1 MRIFKKN
8 KSEQKRNKSIF
19 PLIASVFVLTAFLP
33 IMAMLF
39 SSIMISRDL
48 LEERNQISQD
58 VAAQTVL
65 QVRNEL
71 FNSVD
76 NRIDDMLKLRSF
88 KEDFNKKAVE
98 TDIKTSAIGDSNI
111 IQLVL
116 ANEKGE
122 YASFIDVPNDYEPTS
137 LDWYTTAI
145 ENKGKTYRT
154 DPYYFDET
162 GEYLITVSKA
172 FQTHNG
178 DWNVLAVDVAYSS
191 VDSVIK
197 NLAVGRTGQVF
208 LVSSTGI
215 IISASN
221 KEQVGQ
227 DFTKYTAFQEIAAS
241 DDVKGFVEDQDKS
254 GFTGLYFDKGSEGSA
269 DWAIVN
275 IRDDEFRTEIR
286 SLIFSS
292 VIILVE
298 MMVLVGIIISMA
310 IILFKEIILIFTKR
324 FEQISNG
331 DLKHI
336 LRSEKTNEKRFSFTS
351 WAKRSVYADP
361 NGNEIHRLVALY
373 NGMIDAVGSL
383 IRQVKGESDHVSAM
397 SDSLLE
403 LSKQTNAATEEV
415 AETIVGIAEVTN
427 SQASETQGSV
437 TTVQELSTVIDNL
450 LTNVSTMS
458 STSKEAI
465 EINEENMSVM
475 DQVSINWQNE
485 LALLNTLMAD
495 MNAMNTSIQD
505 INKIINVIHDIS
517 YQTNLLALNAS
528 IEAARA
534 GESGRG
540 FAVVATEIRQLAE
553 KSKHSTQEIE
563 SIISRIQ
570 EQSNK
575 MVDQTVESLTGGEHQ
590 AKLIQNA
597 IKSTLEVFKRS
608 TALIEGVDEINQST
622 NQISTIQQVVLENLE
637 TISASTEENA
647 AGTQEVS
654 ANAEEVLAAMEEF
667 IGHVSELSNISVG
680 LKELTDQFT
689 VH

>member
-1 MRIFKKN
+1 MSIFKKN
-8 KSEQKRNKSIF
+8 KSDQKRNKSIF

-33 IMAMLF
+33 IMAMLL
-39 SSIMISRDL
+39 SSVMISMNL

-58 VAAQTVL
+58 VAAHTVL

-76 NRIDDMLKLRSF
+76 IRIDEMLKLPSF
-88 KEDFNKKAVE
+88 KEDFNKNNIE
-98 TDIKTSAIGDSNI
+98 TDIKTSAIGDRNI

-122 YASFIDVPNDYEPTS
+122 YASFIDVPTDYEPTS

-172 FQTHNG
+172 FQTSNG

-197 NLAVGRTGQVF
+197 NLAVGRTGEVF
-208 LVSSTGI
+208 LVSRTGI

-227 DFTKYTAFQEIAAS
+227 DFTKHTAFREIAAS
-241 DDVKGFVEDQDKS
+241 DAITGFVKDQDNV
-254 GFTGLYFDKGSEGSA
+254 GLYFDKGSEGSA
-269 DWAIVN
+269 DWALIN
-275 IRDDEFRTEIR
+275 IRDDEYMTEIR

-292 VIILVE
+292 VIILVI
-298 MMVLVGIIISMA
+298 MMILVGLITLMA
-310 IILFKEIILIFTKR
+310 ITLFKEFILIFTKR
-324 FEQISNG
+324 FEQIRVG
-331 DLKHI
+331 DLKPI
-336 LRSEKTNEKRFSFTS
+336 LRLEKTNEKRFSFTS

-361 NGNEIHRLVALY
+361 EGNEIHRLVALY
-373 NGMIDAVGSL
+373 NGMIDAVSSL
-383 IRQVKGESDHVSAM
+383 IKQVKGESDHVSTM

-427 SQASETQGSV
+427 SQASETQDSV
-437 TTVQELSTVIDNL
+437 TTVQELSTVIDHL
-450 LTNVSTMS
+450 LTNVSSMS
-458 STSKEAI
+458 SNSKEAI

-485 LALLNTLMAD
+485 LSLLNTLMAD

-570 EQSNK
+570 DQSNK
-575 MVDQTVESLTGGEHQ
+575 MVEQTVESLTGGEQQ

-608 TALIEGVDEINQST
+608 TALIEGVDEIQQST
-622 NQISTIQQVVLENLE
+622 SQISTIQQVVLENLE

-680 LKELTDQFT
+680 LKELTDKFT

>member
-1 MRIFKKN
+1 MSIFKKN

-33 IMAMLF
+33 IMAMLL
-39 SSIMISRDL
+39 SSVMISMNL

-58 VAAQTVL
+58 VAAHTVL

-76 NRIDDMLKLRSF
+76 IRIDEMLKLPSF
-88 KEDFNKKAVE
+88 KEDFNKNNIE
-98 TDIKTSAIGDSNI
+98 TDIKTSAIGDRNI

-122 YASFIDVPNDYEPTS
+122 YASFIDVPTDYEPTS

-154 DPYYFDET
+154 EPYYFDET

-172 FQTHNG
+172 FQTSNG

-197 NLAVGRTGQVF
+197 NLAVGRTGEVF
-208 LVSSTGI
+208 LVSRTGI

-227 DFTKYTAFQEIAAS
+227 DFTKHTAFREIAAS
-241 DDVKGFVEDQDKS
+241 DAITGFVKDQDNV
-254 GFTGLYFDKGSEGSA
+254 GLYFDKGSEGSA
-269 DWAIVN
+269 DWALIN
-275 IRDDEFRTEIR
+275 IRDDEYMTEIR

-292 VIILVE
+292 VIILVI
-298 MMVLVGIIISMA
+298 MMILVGLITLMA
-310 IILFKEIILIFTKR
+310 ITLFKEFILIFTKR
-324 FEQISNG
+324 FEQIRVG
-331 DLKHI
+331 DLKPI
-336 LRSEKTNEKRFSFTS
+336 LRLEKTNEKRFSFTS

-361 NGNEIHRLVALY
+361 EGNEIHRLVALY
-373 NGMIDAVGSL
+373 NGMIDAVSSL
-383 IRQVKGESDHVSAM
+383 IKQVKGESDHVSTM

-427 SQASETQGSV
+427 SQASETQDSV
-437 TTVQELSTVIDNL
+437 TTVQELSTVIDHL
-450 LTNVSTMS
+450 LTNVSSMS
-458 STSKEAI
+458 SNSKEAI

-485 LALLNTLMAD
+485 LSLLNTLMAD

>member
-1 MRIFKKN
+1 MSIFKKN
-8 KSEQKRNKSIF
+8 KSDQKRNKSIF

-33 IMAMLF
+33 IMAMLL
-39 SSIMISRDL
+39 SSVMISMNL

-58 VAAQTVL
+58 VAAHTVL

-76 NRIDDMLKLRSF
+76 IRIDEMLKLPSF
-88 KEDFNKKAVE
+88 KEDFNKNNIE
-98 TDIKTSAIGDSNI
+98 TDIKTSAIGDRNI

-122 YASFIDVPNDYEPTS
+122 YASFIDVPTDYEPTS

-154 DPYYFDET
+154 EPYYFDET

-172 FQTHNG
+172 FQTSNG

-197 NLAVGRTGQVF
+197 NLAVGRTGEVF
-208 LVSSTGI
+208 LVSRTGI

-227 DFTKYTAFQEIAAS
+227 DFTKHTAFREIAAS
-241 DDVKGFVEDQDKS
+241 DAITGFVKDQDNV
-254 GFTGLYFDKGSEGSA
+254 GLYFDKGSEGSA
-269 DWAIVN
+269 DWALIN
-275 IRDDEFRTEIR
+275 IRDDEYMTEIR

-292 VIILVE
+292 VIILVI
-298 MMVLVGIIISMA
+298 MMILVGLITLMA
-310 IILFKEIILIFTKR
+310 ITLFKEFILIFTKR
-324 FEQISNG
+324 FEQIRVG
-331 DLKHI
+331 DLKPI
-336 LRSEKTNEKRFSFTS
+336 LRLEKTNEKRFSFTS

-361 NGNEIHRLVALY
+361 EGNEIHRLVALY
-373 NGMIDAVGSL
+373 NGMIDAVSSL
-383 IRQVKGESDHVSAM
+383 IKQVKGESDHVSTM

-427 SQASETQGSV
+427 SQASETQDSV
-437 TTVQELSTVIDNL
+437 TTVQELSTVIDHL
-450 LTNVSTMS
+450 LTNVSSMS
-458 STSKEAI
+458 SNSKEAI

-485 LALLNTLMAD
+485 LSLLNTLMAD

-608 TALIEGVDEINQST
+608 TALIEGVDEIQQST
-622 NQISTIQQVVLENLE
+622 SQISTIQQVVLENLE

-680 LKELTDQFT
+680 LKELTDKFT

>member
-1 MRIFKKN
+1 
-8 KSEQKRNKSIF
+8 
-19 PLIASVFVLTAFLP
+19 
-33 IMAMLF
+33 
-39 SSIMISRDL
+39 
-48 LEERNQISQD
+48 
-58 VAAQTVL
+58 
-65 QVRNEL
+65 
-71 FNSVD
+71 
-76 NRIDDMLKLRSF
+76 
-88 KEDFNKKAVE
+88 
-98 TDIKTSAIGDSNI
+98 
-111 IQLVL
+111 
-116 ANEKGE
+116 
-122 YASFIDVPNDYEPTS
+122 
-137 LDWYTTAI
+137 
-145 ENKGKTYRT
+145 
-154 DPYYFDET
+154 
-162 GEYLITVSKA
+162 
-172 FQTHNG
+172 
-178 DWNVLAVDVAYSS
+178 
-191 VDSVIK
+191 
-197 NLAVGRTGQVF
+197 
-208 LVSSTGI
+208 
-215 IISASN
+215 
-221 KEQVGQ
+221 
-227 DFTKYTAFQEIAAS
+227 
-241 DDVKGFVEDQDKS
+241 
-254 GFTGLYFDKGSEGSA
+254 
-269 DWAIVN
+269 
-275 IRDDEFRTEIR
+275 
-286 SLIFSS
+286 
-292 VIILVE
+292 
-298 MMVLVGIIISMA
+298 
-310 IILFKEIILIFTKR
+310 
-324 FEQISNG
+324 
-331 DLKHI
+331 
-336 LRSEKTNEKRFSFTS
+336 
-351 WAKRSVYADP
+351 
-361 NGNEIHRLVALY
+361 
-373 NGMIDAVGSL
+373 MIDAVGSL

>member
-1 MRIFKKN
+1 
-8 KSEQKRNKSIF
+8 
-19 PLIASVFVLTAFLP
+19 
-33 IMAMLF
+33 
-39 SSIMISRDL
+39 
-48 LEERNQISQD
+48 
-58 VAAQTVL
+58 
-65 QVRNEL
+65 
-71 FNSVD
+71 
-76 NRIDDMLKLRSF
+76 
-88 KEDFNKKAVE
+88 
-98 TDIKTSAIGDSNI
+98 
-111 IQLVL
+111 
-116 ANEKGE
+116 
-122 YASFIDVPNDYEPTS
+122 
-137 LDWYTTAI
+137 
-145 ENKGKTYRT
+145 
-154 DPYYFDET
+154 
-162 GEYLITVSKA
+162 
-172 FQTHNG
+172 
-178 DWNVLAVDVAYSS
+178 
-191 VDSVIK
+191 
-197 NLAVGRTGQVF
+197 
-208 LVSSTGI
+208 
-215 IISASN
+215 
-221 KEQVGQ
+221 
-227 DFTKYTAFQEIAAS
+227 
-241 DDVKGFVEDQDKS
+241 
-254 GFTGLYFDKGSEGSA
+254 
-269 DWAIVN
+269 
-275 IRDDEFRTEIR
+275 
-286 SLIFSS
+286 
-292 VIILVE
+292 

-534 GESGRG
+534 RESGRG

>member
-1 MRIFKKN
+1 MSIFKKN
-8 KSEQKRNKSIF
+8 KSDQKRNKSIF

-33 IMAMLF
+33 IMAMLL
-39 SSIMISRDL
+39 SSVMISMNL

-58 VAAQTVL
+58 VAAHTVL

-76 NRIDDMLKLRSF
+76 IRIDEMLKLPSF
-88 KEDFNKKAVE
+88 KEDFNKNNIE
-98 TDIKTSAIGDSNI
+98 TDIKTSAIGDRNI

-122 YASFIDVPNDYEPTS
+122 YASFIDVPTDYEPTS

-154 DPYYFDET
+154 EPYYFDET

-172 FQTHNG
+172 FQTSNG

-197 NLAVGRTGQVF
+197 NLAVGRTGEVF
-208 LVSSTGI
+208 LVSRTGI

-227 DFTKYTAFQEIAAS
+227 DFTKHTAFREIAAS
-241 DDVKGFVEDQDKS
+241 DAITGFVKDQDNV
-254 GFTGLYFDKGSEGSA
+254 GLYFDKGSEGSA
-269 DWAIVN
+269 DWALIN
-275 IRDDEFRTEIR
+275 IRDDEYMTEIR

-292 VIILVE
+292 VIILVI
-298 MMVLVGIIISMA
+298 MMILVGLITLMA
-310 IILFKEIILIFTKR
+310 ITLFKEFILIFTKR
-324 FEQISNG
+324 FEQIRVG
-331 DLKHI
+331 DLKPI
-336 LRSEKTNEKRFSFTS
+336 LRLEKTNEKRFSFTS

-361 NGNEIHRLVALY
+361 EGNEIHRLVALY
-373 NGMIDAVGSL
+373 NGMIDAVSSL
-383 IRQVKGESDHVSAM
+383 IKQVKGESDHVSTM

-427 SQASETQGSV
+427 SQASETQDSV
-437 TTVQELSTVIDNL
+437 TTVQELSTVIDHL
-450 LTNVSTMS
+450 LTNVSSMS
-458 STSKEAI
+458 SNSKEAI

-570 EQSNK
+570 DQSNK
-575 MVDQTVESLTGGEHQ
+575 MVEQTVESLTGGEQQ

-608 TALIEGVDEINQST
+608 TALIEGVDEIQQST
-622 NQISTIQQVVLENLE
+622 SQISTIQQVVLENLE

>member
-1 MRIFKKN
+1 MSIFKKN

-33 IMAMLF
+33 IMAMLL
-39 SSIMISRDL
+39 SSVMISMNL

-58 VAAQTVL
+58 VAAHTVL

-76 NRIDDMLKLRSF
+76 IRIDEMLKLPSF
-88 KEDFNKKAVE
+88 KEDFNKNNIE
-98 TDIKTSAIGDSNI
+98 TDIKTSAIGDRNI

-122 YASFIDVPNDYEPTS
+122 YASFIDVPTDYEPTS

-154 DPYYFDET
+154 EPYYFDET

-172 FQTHNG
+172 FQTSNG

-197 NLAVGRTGQVF
+197 NLAVGRTGEVF
-208 LVSSTGI
+208 LVSRTGI

-227 DFTKYTAFQEIAAS
+227 DFTKHTAFREIAAS
-241 DDVKGFVEDQDKS
+241 DAITGFVKDQDNV
-254 GFTGLYFDKGSEGSA
+254 GLYFDKGSEGSA
-269 DWAIVN
+269 DWALIN
-275 IRDDEFRTEIR
+275 IRDDEYMTEIR

-292 VIILVE
+292 VIILVI
-298 MMVLVGIIISMA
+298 MMILVGLITLMA
-310 IILFKEIILIFTKR
+310 ITLFKEFILIFTKR
-324 FEQISNG
+324 FEQIRVG
-331 DLKHI
+331 DLKPI
-336 LRSEKTNEKRFSFTS
+336 LRLEKTNEKRFSFTS

-361 NGNEIHRLVALY
+361 EGNEIHRLVALY
-373 NGMIDAVGSL
+373 NGMIDAVSSL
-383 IRQVKGESDHVSAM
+383 IKQVKGESDHVSTM

-427 SQASETQGSV
+427 SQASETQDSV
-437 TTVQELSTVIDNL
+437 TTVQELSTVIDHL
-450 LTNVSTMS
+450 LTNVSSMS
-458 STSKEAI
+458 SNSKEAI

-485 LALLNTLMAD
+485 LASLNTLMAD

>member
-1 MRIFKKN
+1 MSIFKKN
-8 KSEQKRNKSIF
+8 KSDQKRNKSIF

-33 IMAMLF
+33 IMAMLL
-39 SSIMISRDL
+39 SSVMISMNL

-58 VAAQTVL
+58 VAAHTVL

-76 NRIDDMLKLRSF
+76 IRIDEMLKLPSF
-88 KEDFNKKAVE
+88 KEDFNKKNIE
-98 TDIKTSAIGDSNI
+98 TDIKTSAIGDRNI

-122 YASFIDVPNDYEPTS
+122 YASFIDVPTDYEPTS

-172 FQTHNG
+172 FQTSNG

-197 NLAVGRTGQVF
+197 NLAVGRTGEVF
-208 LVSSTGI
+208 LVSHTGI

-227 DFTKYTAFQEIAAS
+227 DFTKHTAFREIAAS
-241 DDVKGFVEDQDKS
+241 DAITGFVKDQDNV
-254 GFTGLYFDKGSEGSA
+254 GLYFDKGSESSA
-269 DWAIVN
+269 DWALIN
-275 IRDDEFRTEIR
+275 IRDDEYMTEIR

-292 VIILVE
+292 IIILVI
-298 MMVLVGIIISMA
+298 MMILVGLITLMA
-310 IILFKEIILIFTKR
+310 ITLFKEFILIFTKR
-324 FEQISNG
+324 FEQIRAG
-331 DLKHI
+331 DLKPI
-336 LRSEKTNEKRFSFTS
+336 LRLEKTNEKRFSFTS

-361 NGNEIHRLVALY
+361 GGNEIHRLVALY
-373 NGMIDAVGSL
+373 NGMIDAVSSL
-383 IRQVKGESDHVSAM
+383 IRQVKGESDHVSTM

-427 SQASETQGSV
+427 SQASETQDSV
-437 TTVQELSTVIDNL
+437 TTVQELSTVIDHL

-458 STSKEAI
+458 SNSKEAI

-485 LALLNTLMAD
+485 LSLLNTLMAD

-570 EQSNK
+570 DQSNK
-575 MVDQTVESLTGGEHQ
+575 MVEQTVESLTGGEQQ

-608 TALIEGVDEINQST
+608 TALIEGVDEIQQST
-622 NQISTIQQVVLENLE
+622 SQISTIQQVVLENLE

-680 LKELTDQFT
+680 LKELTDKFT